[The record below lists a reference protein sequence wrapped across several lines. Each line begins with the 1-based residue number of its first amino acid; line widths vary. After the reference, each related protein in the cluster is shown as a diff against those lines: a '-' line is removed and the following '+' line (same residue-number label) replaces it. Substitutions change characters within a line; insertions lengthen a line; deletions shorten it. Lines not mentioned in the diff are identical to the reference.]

1 MDMISLLDRFRPT
14 APLVT
19 VLRLQGVIGRVGGIR
34 HGLEAAPLAPL
45 IERAFAPK
53 PLAAVALAI
62 NSPGGAPVQS
72 SLIHQRIRQL
82 ATEKNVPVIAFVEDV
97 GASGGYWLALAAD
110 EIYADTN
117 SILGSIGVVAAGF
130 GFTGLIERMGVERR
144 IYAQGERKSMLDPF
158 RPEDPEDIARVK
170 ALQAD
175 IHDSFKAVVRARRG
189 DKLKAPEEMLFN
201 GDIWTGRRAVELGL
215 IDGLGEL
222 RETMRRRFGDKVR
235 LRLIG
240 ERKAWL
246 LRRLRIA
253 APETW
258 ATAALA
264 AVEERALWSRY
275 GL

>member
-1 MDMISLLDRFRPT
+1 MDVTSLLDRLRPP

-19 VLRLQGVIGRVGGIR
+19 VLRLQGVIGRAGGIR
-34 HGLEAAPLAPL
+34 HGLEVASLAPL

-53 PLAAVALAI
+53 SLAAVALAI
-62 NSPGGAPVQS
+62 NSPGGTPVQS

-82 ATEKNVPVIAFVEDV
+82 AVEKNVPVIAFIEDV

-110 EIYADTN
+110 EVYADAN
-117 SILGSIGVVAAGF
+117 SIVGSIGVIAAGF
-130 GFTGLIERMGVERR
+130 GFTGLIERLGVERR
-144 IYAQGERKSMLDPF
+144 VYAQGERKPLLDPF
-158 RPEDPEDIARVK
+158 RPENPEDVGRVK

-189 DKLKAPEEMLFN
+189 DRLKAPEEELFN
-201 GDIWTGRRAVELGL
+201 GDIWTGRRALELGL

-246 LRRLRIA
+246 LRRLHLTTPQAWA
-253 APETW
+253 A
-258 ATAALA
+258 AALA
-264 AVEERALWSRY
+264 AVEERALWDRY